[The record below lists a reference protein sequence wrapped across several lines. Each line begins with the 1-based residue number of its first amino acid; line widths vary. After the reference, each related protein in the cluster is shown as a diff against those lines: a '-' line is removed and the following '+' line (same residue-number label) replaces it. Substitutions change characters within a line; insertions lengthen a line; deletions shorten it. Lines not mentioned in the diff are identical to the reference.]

1 MKYVSIDQLHDFEF
15 HDSVWSFVSWENDNL
30 TVKIRMLNI
39 HKDAE
44 QNGSAEDMEIKEAT
58 VTFTGIKHAMYTLPR
73 TWYKDEKGNSVTND
87 PLVIYENGEAVER
100 FIAALKQEDRAECMF
115 FDKKDE
121 KYEFGGIGR
130 EWISFEFG
138 FAGVTVEWDE
148 FDGKAWYVRERK
160 Q

>member
-1 MKYVSIDQLHDFEF
+1 MIRKLTVDLTTAGDYAGQVLEARMTTDEGD
-15 HDSVWSFVSWENDNL
+15 VMFVSQQPNPQTAY
-30 TVKIRMLNI
+30 TV
-39 HKDAE
+39 
-44 QNGSAEDMEIKEAT
+44 ST
-58 VTFTGIKHAMYTLPR
+58 
-73 TWYKDEKGNSVTND
+73 TN
-87 PLVIYENGEAVER
+87 ENGEAVER
-100 FIAALKQEDRAECMF
+100 FIDALKQEDRAECMF

-130 EWISFEFG
+130 EWISFEFD